1 MQTPASPRK
10 NIRNY
15 YNIPHNSCQY
25 PVCYLLFLP
34 QAPSRLSL
42 CDQTS
47 PLWISHLSRTQHRK
61 VKVCPTMNI
70 YRTSCLR
77 TIRAAVMAGDICR
90 DTEGNVI
97 SGIPL
102 QCYLVRY
109 LLCPIIGICQAAL
122 RKT

>member
-15 YNIPHNSCQY
+15 YNIPHNSYQY
-25 PVCYLLFLP
+25 PVCYPRFLL

-47 PLWISHLSRTQHRK
+47 PLWISHLSRTPHRK
-61 VKVCPTMNI
+61 VRVCPTMNI
-70 YRTSCLR
+70 YRT
-77 TIRAAVMAGDICR
+77 IRAAVMAGHICW

-102 QCYLVRY
+102 QCYLIRY